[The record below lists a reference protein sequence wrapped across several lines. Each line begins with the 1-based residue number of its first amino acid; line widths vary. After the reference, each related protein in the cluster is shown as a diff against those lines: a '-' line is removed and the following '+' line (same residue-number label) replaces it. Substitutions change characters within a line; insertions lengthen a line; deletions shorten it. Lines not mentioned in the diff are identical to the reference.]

1 MTNREIAAVFRRLAD
16 LLELRDENPFKLRSY
31 RTAAETIEA
40 TSTPLAELITA
51 GGSAKLRDLPGIGD
65 AISKKIVEL
74 LETGT
79 FKLYEEVKAEIPETV
94 LELVEIEGIG
104 IKTAQ
109 LLFRQF
115 QIANRADFVK
125 FVEGGGLD
133 SVPRLSEKTKLKIR
147 ASLGIGVRRENTK

>member
-1 MTNREIAAVFRRLAD
+1 MTNHEIAAVFRRLAD

-31 RTAAETIEA
+31 RAAADTVEATAA
-40 TSTPLAELITA
+40 SLDELIAT

-65 AISKKIVEL
+65 AISKKIIEL

-94 LELVEIEGIG
+94 LDLLKLDGIG
-104 IKTAQ
+104 IKTVQ
-109 LLFRQF
+109 LLHRQF
-115 QIANRADFVK
+115 HISNLEDFAK

-133 SVPRLSEKTKLKIR
+133 SVPRLSEKTKLRIR
-147 ASLGIGVRRENTK
+147 TSVKQFE

>member
-1 MTNREIAAVFRRLAD
+1 MAMTNHEIAAVFRRLAD

-31 RTAAETIEA
+31 RAAADTVEATAA
-40 TSTPLAELITA
+40 SLDELIAT

-65 AISKKIVEL
+65 AISKKIIEL

-94 LELVEIEGIG
+94 LDLLKLDGIG
-104 IKTAQ
+104 IKTVQ
-109 LLFRQF
+109 LLHRQF
-115 QIANRADFVK
+115 HISNLEDFAK

-133 SVPRLSEKTKLKIR
+133 SVPRLSEKTKLRIR
-147 ASLGIGVRRENTK
+147 TSVKQFE